1 MSQAL
6 HCQLLNTANFR
17 SMHLCIP
24 NILFV
29 VGVIKGCGVKRED
42 TLSVIDVWLAAASE
56 SQCAA
61 SCCLPRKCVLKNPSP
76 ATCTTPVLSTAMCSC
91 WTFDSIRF
99 RVKGP
104 AQRWQQSAAAHRKG
118 PDKRQPPVLSRP
130 QPGQL
135 GWQGGRLR
143 QSCQSSIFAGT
154 QTSPLIS
161 SFLCSSTTRA
171 MTMSSAS
178 SSRRTAVAWASQ
190 FQATSVTWI
199 QVVKS
204 EFSGS
209 LSRLMQDPRERWRL
223 IHFSE
228 VSHQVHT

>member
-29 VGVIKGCGVKRED
+29 VGVIKGCRVKRED
-42 TLSVIDVWLAAASE
+42 TLSMTDVWLAAASE

-76 ATCTTPVLSTAMCSC
+76 ATCAMPVLSTAMRSC
-91 WTFDSIRF
+91 WTFDSKRF
-99 RVKGP
+99 HVKGP
-104 AQRWQQSAAAHRKG
+104 AQCWQQSAAAHRKR

-135 GWQGGRLR
+135 GWQGG
-143 QSCQSSIFAGT
+143 
-154 QTSPLIS
+154 
-161 SFLCSSTTRA
+161 CSDRA
-171 MTMSSAS
+171 AK
-178 SSRRTAVAWASQ
+178 VA
-190 FQATSVTWI
+190 F
-199 QVVKS
+199 
-204 EFSGS
+204 
-209 LSRLMQDPRERWRL
+209 
-223 IHFSE
+223 
-228 VSHQVHT
+228 